1 VLQDRESA
9 VPADD
14 ADEDDDADDGRS
26 MVRALLREGLLPA
39 LQTSPVVFR
48 AFLRWFN
55 LLAKPDALIADGEVV
70 TAVMEAYAAR
80 DTRPPPEPFGPSR
93 EELLETL
100 RSR

>member
-1 VLQDRESA
+1 VLTDASDA
-9 VPADD
+9 VD
-14 ADEDDDADDGRS
+14 DDGRS
-26 MVRALLREGLLPA
+26 MLRALLREGLLPA

-80 DTRPPPEPFGPSR
+80 DTRPPPEPLGLSR
-93 EELLETL
+93 AELLETL
-100 RSR
+100 RSP